1 MDQDQMDSEELRP
14 EDDWDLPQEARLP
27 IMATPPKERAMEP
40 QGHPGAGIA
49 ATPAREHAPATK
61 STPLVL
67 PRASKL
73 DHQPAFLT
81 RGALFSSA
89 KHAAALPPNSPV
101 KSQGSYDLRAS
112 GARLGMRDKAVWEAA
127 MQVAKESGDAGQD
140 IPVHLSDLARRMG
153 LRDANGAALAGIWGS
168 LERLANAHV
177 EVELQGQVH
186 AGKMLES
193 ATKNGRAR
201 SIRVDLGW
209 STAIL
214 EQDYQFKLDA
224 ARRAKLSGSL
234 AQWLHDFISTH
245 DSYSRKLTIGYLRDL
260 CGFEGQ
266 ARRFPSLLNAALAEL
281 AAKAPEL
288 VAGHSV
294 KKVGRSSCKW
304 ELAILR
310 GPEAPAF
317 CKPKARVAPRH
328 GRSQHK
334 GVAL

>member
-1 MDQDQMDSEELRP
+1 MDQDQGHSEELRP
-14 EDDWDLPQEARLP
+14 EDDWDLPQEAR
-27 IMATPPKERAMEP
+27 PP
-40 QGHPGAGIA
+40 IA
-49 ATPAREHAPATK
+49 ATAPQRKAIAPNGAAGAINAAPPVQEQAPAPK
-61 STPLVL
+61 SAPAVL
-67 PRASKL
+67 PHASKL
-73 DHQPAFLT
+73 EHQPAFLT
-81 RGALFSSA
+81 RSGLFSA
-89 KHAAALPPNSPV
+89 TKHAAALPPNSSV
-101 KSQGSYDLRAS
+101 KSQGGYNLRAS
-112 GARLGMRDKAVWEAA
+112 GDRLGMRDKAAWEAA
-127 MQVAKESGDAGQD
+127 MQVAKESGDASQD
-140 IPVHLSDLARRMG
+140 IPVNLSDLARRMG
-153 LRDANGAALAGIWGS
+153 LRNANGAALAGIWES
-168 LERLANAHV
+168 LQRLAQAHV

-193 ATKNGRAR
+193 ATKHGLAH
-201 SIRVDLGW
+201 SIRIDLGW

-224 ARRAKLSGSL
+224 SRRAKLSGSL

-245 DSYSRKLTIGYLRDL
+245 DSYSRNLTIGYLRDL

-266 ARRFPSLLNAALAEL
+266 ARRFPSLLDAALAEL

-288 VAGHSV
+288 VAGRSV
-294 KKVGRSSCKW
+294 KKVGRSSRKW
-304 ELAILR
+304 ELAIQR